1 LLTLE
6 KIVSNLVQKVEHRF
20 YGKYR
25 GIVVDNADP
34 EQMGRLR
41 VKVPS
46 VLGDEVVT
54 GWSTPCVPYG
64 GGMNLGMFFIPE
76 VGDGVWIEFEEGDL
90 EFPIWVGTYW
100 SKPGGDSEAPKPND
114 TDGAEQSIVQDPP
127 TRKIIKTLKGHSI
140 QFEDNDGEEMVTII
154 EAENENVITM
164 DQNGITI
171 KDGTGTIR
179 IEDASGNEVLMD
191 SSGISCKDLSGNEIK
206 MDSQGIECTDM
217 NGNTIKMDAMSGYAG
232 PGVKVNAGSDRV
244 CLEGLITWLLTHQH
258 IGNLGAPTPLFPA
271 NIVDLTLALSGAN
284 NLLSKKIKVE

>member
-1 LLTLE
+1 MTLE

-46 VLGDEVVT
+46 VLGDEIVT
-54 GWSTPCVPYG
+54 GWATPCVPYG

-100 SKPGGDSEAPKPND
+100 SKPGGDSEVPKPND
-114 TDGAEQSIVQDPP
+114 ADGAEQSTVQDPP
-127 TRKIIKTLKGHSI
+127 TRKIIKTMKGHSI

-271 NIVDLTLALSGAN
+271 NIIDLTQALFGAN
-284 NLLSKKIKVE
+284 NFLSKKIKVE